1 MQFMKK
7 ESKTKKIGEVVNAF
21 YKKYNLLKTETNE
34 SIFNLWKDIIGV
46 HIYSKTNN
54 IFFKKNIIY
63 IHVEDEIVKKELIRQ
78 KNKLKDSFDKKIQ
91 NLKEVKII

>member
-1 MQFMKK
+1 MKR
-7 ESKTKKIGEVVNAF
+7 ESKTKKIGEVINSF
-21 YKKYNLLKTETNE
+21 YKNYNLLKKETNQ
-34 SIFNLWKDIIGV
+34 SIFDIWKDIIGV

-63 IHVEDEIVKKELIRQ
+63 IHVQDEIVKKELIRQ
-78 KNKLKDSFDKKIQ
+78 KNKLKDSFVKKIQ